1 MNGISLLRS
10 GHDAWVRLTRRQGT
24 GPAADS
30 MACVDK
36 AAVEMWVAGYERAW
50 RTPGIEPLA
59 ELFTPDVTYVPSPW
73 AQPIVG
79 LSRLGLWWDAERAGP
94 DEPFT
99 MTSEVVAVDG
109 KAAVVRIEVTY
120 LLDDPSRWR
129 DLWILRFDADGRCAR
144 FEEWP
149 FAPNQ
154 PNGHRGAGMDA

>member
-1 MNGISLLRS
+1 MTKAISYAPEVDGRGRALAA
-10 GHDAWVRLTRRQGT
+10 DA
-24 GPAADS
+24 PAAGS

-36 AAVEMWVAGYERAW
+36 AAVDRWVARYERAW

-79 LSRLGLWWDAERAGP
+79 LSLLGSWWDAERTGP

-109 KAAVVRIEVTY
+109 QTAVVRIEVDY
-120 LLDDPSRWR
+120 QRDDPSRWR

-149 FAPNQ
+149 FAPDQ
-154 PNGHRGAGMDA
+154 PDGH